1 MCKADRAEKPHRA
14 PKTSALLTKVE
25 EEDHLK
31 MHQQVDA
38 QPEVAYFPWLHE
50 RQRAQ
55 SLKEAEVLDR
65 QRDRFAR
72 EARRATVPSRNPA
85 GHGAENIP
93 ETVTVGEGLSSSG
106 VVTSKAKRKSVNLVP
121 PSQMIVRRSNSE
133 KMSPE
138 ESGTLKE
145 ALTPRRSTIS
155 TFR

>member
-1 MCKADRAEKPHRA
+1 MCKADRAEKPHRV

-93 ETVTVGEGLSSSG
+93 ETVTVGDGLSSG

-121 PSQMIVRRSNSE
+121 PTQMTVRRSNSE